1 MDTIECGICFDYV
14 LEKDLQYL
22 DCFHTLC
29 FKCYQRLLSLTCPFC
44 RAEINIRSDIF
55 NNKDDDDLLRSF
67 DYINFNY
74 DIDSASNIIFEND
87 FIIAGTSRKNR
98 QEIKRKRI
106 TKKKENLNS
115 ILNEITLSTTTASV
129 LIPNSKIRSS
139 RKSRNET
146 QIFFHNSI

>member
-22 DCFHTLC
+22 NCFHNLC
-29 FKCYQRLLSLTCPFC
+29 FKCFQRLVSLTCPFC
-44 RAEINIRSDIF
+44 RAEINLRSDILR
-55 NNKDDDDLLRSF
+55 NTDDDDLLRSF

-74 DIDSASNIIFEND
+74 DIDSTSNIIFEND
-87 FIIAGTSRKNR
+87 FTIEGTARKNR
-98 QEIKRKRI
+98 HENKRKRI

-115 ILNEITLSTTTASV
+115 IVNEITLTRDASV

-146 QIFFHNSI
+146 QIFFNNSI

>member
-22 DCFHTLC
+22 NCFHNLC
-29 FKCYQRLLSLTCPFC
+29 FKCYQRLVSLTCPFC
-44 RAEINIRSDIF
+44 RAEINLRSGILR
-55 NNKDDDDLLRSF
+55 NTDDDDLLRSF

-74 DIDSASNIIFEND
+74 DIDSTSNIIFEND
-87 FIIAGTSRKNR
+87 FTIEGTTRKNR
-98 QEIKRKRI
+98 HENKRKRI

-115 ILNEITLSTTTASV
+115 IVNEITLTRDASV

-146 QIFFHNSI
+146 QIFFNNSI

>member
-22 DCFHTLC
+22 NCFHNLC
-29 FKCYQRLLSLTCPFC
+29 FKCYQRLVSLTCPFC
-44 RAEINIRSDIF
+44 RSEINIHSDILG
-55 NNKDDDDLLRSF
+55 NIEDDDLLRSF

-74 DIDSASNIIFEND
+74 SIDSTSNIIFEND
-87 FIIAGTSRKNR
+87 FIISGTSRKNR
-98 QEIKRKRI
+98 HENKRKRI

-115 ILNEITLSTTTASV
+115 MVNESITSI

-146 QIFFHNSI
+146 QIFFNNSI